1 MVPLFFV
8 NKKTTAQNK
17 VMTLFYTI
25 ALCAINYNRELG
37 KNSLNIYCIG
47 DTKLHL

>member
-17 VMTLFYTI
+17 VMTLFYTV

-37 KNSLNIYCIG
+37 KKFVKYLLYWG
-47 DTKLHL
+47 Y